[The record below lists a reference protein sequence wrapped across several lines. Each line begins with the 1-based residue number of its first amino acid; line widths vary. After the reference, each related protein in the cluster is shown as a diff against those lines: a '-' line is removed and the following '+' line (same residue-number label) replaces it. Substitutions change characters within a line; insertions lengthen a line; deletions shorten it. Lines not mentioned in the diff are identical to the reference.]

1 MYRTSNNSKE
11 QAMQELS
18 IRGWMWLTAATSNVR
33 ARLHDDE
40 RGLTTTEWALLVAG
54 VAALAIVVVS
64 VVRNLTSDV
73 AGEIPTNVNVG
84 TEPDDFLGTG

>member
-1 MYRTSNNSKE
+1 
-11 QAMQELS
+11 MQELS
-18 IRGWMWLTAATSNVR
+18 IRSWIRLTSMVASFR
-33 ARLHDDE
+33 AKLVDDQ

-73 AGEIPTNVNVG
+73 AGDIPTNVNVG
-84 TEPDDFLGTG
+84 TDPDNFLGDS

>member
-1 MYRTSNNSKE
+1 
-11 QAMQELS
+11 MQEIS
-18 IRGWMWLTAATSNVR
+18 IRGWIWLTATASSIR

-64 VVRNLTSDV
+64 VVRNLTSEV
-73 AGEIPTNVNVG
+73 ANEIPTDVNVG
-84 TEPDDFLGTG
+84 TDRKGFLGGG

>member
-1 MYRTSNNSKE
+1 
-11 QAMQELS
+11 MQELS
-18 IRGWMWLTAATSNVR
+18 LRGWIRLTATASRIR
-33 ARLHDDE
+33 AKLRDDE

-73 AGEIPTNVNVG
+73 AGEIPTNVNVD
-84 TEPDDFLGTG
+84 TDPDTFLGDG

>member
-1 MYRTSNNSKE
+1 
-11 QAMQELS
+11 MQELS
-18 IRGWMWLTAATSNVR
+18 IRGWVWLNEMAWQLR
-33 ARLHDDE
+33 ERLRRDE

-73 AGEIPTNVNVG
+73 TDKIPTNVNVK
-84 TEPDDFLGTG
+84 TETKDF

>member
-1 MYRTSNNSKE
+1 
-11 QAMQELS
+11 MQEIS
-18 IRGWMWLTAATSNVR
+18 VRGWIWLTATASSIR

-73 AGEIPTNVNVG
+73 AAEIPTNVNVG
-84 TEPDDFLGTG
+84 TDTGDFLGDD

>member
-1 MYRTSNNSKE
+1 
-11 QAMQELS
+11 MQVLS
-18 IRGWMWLTAATSNVR
+18 IRGWLWLTAVAAGLR
-33 ARLHDDE
+33 AKLHDDE

-84 TEPDDFLGTG
+84 TNPKKFLGGG

>member
-1 MYRTSNNSKE
+1 
-11 QAMQELS
+11 MQELC
-18 IRGWMWLTAATSNVR
+18 IRGYFWMTGTASNIR
-33 ARLHDDE
+33 RKLRDDD

-73 AGEIPTNVNVG
+73 TGKIPTDVNVN
-84 TEPDDFLGTG
+84 TKTKNF

>member
-1 MYRTSNNSKE
+1 
-11 QAMQELS
+11 MQELS
-18 IRGWMWLTAATSNVR
+18 IRGWIRLTSVVSSIR
-33 ARLHDDE
+33 ARLRDDE

-73 AGEIPTNVNVG
+73 AGDIPTNVNVG
-84 TEPDDFLGTG
+84 TDPDDFLGDE

>member
-1 MYRTSNNSKE
+1 
-11 QAMQELS
+11 MQELS
-18 IRGWMWLTAATSNVR
+18 IRGWLWLAAVAGGIR
-33 ARLHDDE
+33 AKWRDDE

-73 AGEIPTNVNVG
+73 ANEIPTDVNVG
-84 TEPDDFLGTG
+84 TDRENFLGGG